1 MDLETENRIAA
12 LLRKEAVELRRQ
24 AQSEGSLA
32 YLRQPIVTSRP
43 NSRFLTAIVR
53 GVQQVPKVCSSHAIK
68 NWPHIL
74 GCSINKMRLMVQ
86 QFAEMDLKSKKL
98 GQLIATSPR
107 LLLRKPQEFAQKEH
121 WVLLVICLQKRYVHV
136 FDPVNT
142 GKRKYDIKAHLNT
155 TFKAY
160 QIAKGRPK
168 QTKTLS
174 WNNEKE
180 LNGTTTSYLEE
191 ENNEIRDV
199 VADYLVRNLQK

>member
-1 MDLETENRIAA
+1 
-12 LLRKEAVELRRQ
+12 
-24 AQSEGSLA
+24 
-32 YLRQPIVTSRP
+32 
-43 NSRFLTAIVR
+43 
-53 GVQQVPKVCSSHAIK
+53 
-68 NWPHIL
+68 
-74 GCSINKMRLMVQ
+74 MRLMVQ
-86 QFAEMDLKSKKL
+86 QFAEMDIKSKKL
-98 GQLIATSPR
+98 GQLIATSPQ

-174 WNNEKE
+174 WNNEKCPQQGGLFESGYSIRRYMFEIVQHYHSGTNLSKE

-191 ENNEIRDV
+191 EINEIRDV
-199 VADYLVRNLQK
+199 VADYLVPF